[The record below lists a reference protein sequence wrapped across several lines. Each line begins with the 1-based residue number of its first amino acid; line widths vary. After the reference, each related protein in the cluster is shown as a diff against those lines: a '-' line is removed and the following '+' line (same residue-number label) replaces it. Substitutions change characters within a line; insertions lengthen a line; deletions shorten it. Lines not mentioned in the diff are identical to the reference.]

1 MEKINFKNKGETGA
15 IPINEENLNLMQD
28 NVENSFK
35 SSKIT
40 SDTDTYNCN
49 YINGIIES
57 GSNDNGNW
65 IKYVDGT
72 MITYQEIEVEMA
84 CNTAWGNLF
93 VGNYATAINFPQT
106 FKGLPKVLIDL
117 KLKVGAGF
125 KVEWEVPIITTSSYK
140 NIGIGRGT
148 STNAVSFKATIF
160 AIGKW
165 K

>member
-1 MEKINFKNKGETGA
+1 MEKLNFKNKGETGA
-15 IPINEENLNLMQD
+15 NPINADNLNLMQT

-35 SSKIT
+35 SSMT
-40 SDTDTYNCN
+40 NSDTDTYNCN
-49 YINGIIES
+49 YINNIIKS
-57 GSNDNGNW
+57 GSNSNGNW
-65 IKYVDGT
+65 VKFEDGT
-72 MITYQEIEVEMA
+72 MITYQEIEVEIA

-106 FKGLPKVLIDL
+106 FKELPKVLIDL
-117 KLKVGAGF
+117 KLKAGACF

-148 STNAVSFKATIF
+148 TSDAVGLTITLY

>member
-15 IPINEENLNLMQD
+15 IPINANNLNLMQT

-35 SSKIT
+35 SSKTT

-57 GSNDNGNW
+57 GNNSNGSW
-65 IKYVDGT
+65 IKFNDGT

-106 FKGLPKVLIDL
+106 FKELPKVLIDL
-117 KLKVGAGF
+117 KLKTGACF
-125 KVEWEVPIITTSSYK
+125 KVEWETPIITTSSYK

-148 STNAVSFKATIF
+148 SSNAVSPTIILY

>member
-1 MEKINFKNKGETGA
+1 MIIRKTQQPSDYPSNSISNAKTTGVT
-15 IPINEENLNLMQD
+15 N
-28 NVENSFK
+28 
-35 SSKIT
+35 
-40 SDTDTYNCN
+40 TYSCD
-49 YINGIIES
+49 YINGIVES
-57 GSNDNGNW
+57 GSNEKGNW
-65 IKYVDGT
+65 IKFVDGT
-72 MITYQEIEVEMA
+72 MITYQEIEIEID

-106 FKGLPKVLIDL
+106 FKELPKVLIDL
-117 KLKVGAGF
+117 KLKTGACF

-148 STNAVSFKATIF
+148 SSNAVALTITLY